1 MPRFNCQP
9 CDGWERKVYRLPSG
23 VRIRLIRSCT
33 RMAGFNGRS
42 SIVIGTGMIPRG
54 EMALITA
61 QIGFSQHIL
70 SDDYYSTIIFTISLV
85 TLIAPLFLK
94 AALHGAP
101 ARDDAAEAGSAKAEA
116 AIETES
122 EAAGIIDV
130 QAADAGPVGAT
141 AGAEATATV
150 A

>member
-1 MPRFNCQP
+1 KIVGC
-9 CDGWERKVYRLPSG
+9 GLG
-23 VRIRLIRSCT
+23 A

-94 AALHGAP
+94 AALRGAP
-101 ARDDAAEAGSAKAEA
+101 ARDDAAEAGSAKAETV
-116 AIETES
+116 IETES
-122 EAAGIIDV
+122 EAADIIDA
-130 QAADAGPVGAT
+130 QAANAGAVETTATAEAIAT
-141 AGAEATATV
+141 AGATATV

>member
-1 MPRFNCQP
+1 MHLVWFI
-9 CDGWERKVYRLPSG
+9 VVMTVLG
-23 VRIRLIRSCT
+23 VITKIVGCGLGA

-70 SDDYYSTIIFTISLV
+70 SDNYYSTIIFTISLV

-94 AALHGAP
+94 AALRGAP

-116 AIETES
+116 AIEADSAT
-122 EAAGIIDV
+122 ADIIDAQTADTSAV
-130 QAADAGPVGAT
+130 GMAAPVA
-141 AGAEATATV
+141 
-150 A
+150 